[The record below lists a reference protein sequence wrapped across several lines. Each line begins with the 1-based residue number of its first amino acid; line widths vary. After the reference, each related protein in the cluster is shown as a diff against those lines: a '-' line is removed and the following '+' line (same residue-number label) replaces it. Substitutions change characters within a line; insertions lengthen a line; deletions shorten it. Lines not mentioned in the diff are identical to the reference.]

1 MVNEEKAR
9 AVSFCIPYPPTKA
22 AKSAWNKRFSLNA
35 YYAGKHYH
43 ARKKDAEDLHAI
55 AISAMKRARVK
66 RELFQSQVSILFYWD
81 DGLDCDNHAVIGKA
95 IVDAMKGYIIKDDSR
110 RYVRKVSHEF
120 WDGGEI
126 RVEVVP

>member
-1 MVNEEKAR
+1 MNQEKAI
-9 AVSFCIPYPPTKA
+9 SFTIQYPPTKK
-22 AKSAWNKRFSLNA
+22 AKSAWNKRFGLNA
-35 YYAGKHYH
+35 YYAGKHYYS
-43 ARKKDAEDLHAI
+43 RKKDAEELHAI

-66 RELFQSQVSILFYWD
+66 REMFHSPVSIMFYWD

-110 RYVRKVSHEF
+110 HYVRKVSHEF